1 MVGGGWF
8 VWPGLEVVLAPS
20 SSISLATPQSRDHTQ
35 LQEWLGSIVH
45 WCTRERSKADLGE
58 QFAVPVMSLLHTFL
72 AVLMQHDLGSVGLE
86 VRRLEF
92 R

>member
-1 MVGGGWF
+1 M
-8 VWPGLEVVLAPS
+8 VLAPP

-35 LQEWLGSIVH
+35 LQKWLGSVVL

-58 QFAVPVMSLLHTFL
+58 QVTVPVMSLLHTFL

-86 VRRLEF
+86 VRGLEF